1 MGGFFFERRI
11 GAQRHLCGK
20 DLRRCPRPLD
30 ICFLE
35 RDAAIGA
42 VELVLI
48 DESLAAAAANA
59 DTKTRKR
66 IIEGNDF
73 GLAARHLECCDS
85 CISQPHLG
93 ESPLGI
99 WEDELGTLTR
109 VGYALR
115 LRVLL
120 VFRGKVNVWEAPTRS
135 CASLLQTPALLAP
148 TGVSV
153 EPTWTMPG

>member
-11 GAQRHLCGK
+11 GAQRHLGGK
-20 DLRRCPRPLD
+20 DLRRCPCPLD

-85 CISQPHLG
+85 RISQPHLRISAG
-93 ESPLGI
+93 NLG
-99 WEDELGTLTR
+99 R
-109 VGYALR
+109 
-115 LRVLL
+115 
-120 VFRGKVNVWEAPTRS
+120 
-135 CASLLQTPALLAP
+135 
-148 TGVSV
+148 
-153 EPTWTMPG
+153 